1 MLPPQSDV
9 EIPLLEALVE
19 LDGQAR
25 PKQTYPIVTAKF
37 PDITEEDLASLH
49 KHGKPKW
56 HHRIHWVRQALVT
69 TGDMASRQRGIWEIT
84 DQGRARVAGKGA
96 DESVQV
102 FNVVP
107 PLSYRSKLWAL
118 GLVDIHEKYELQF
131 RSNLLDKLH
140 GLTPTEFEHF
150 GTKLLDVYG
159 FVKMSVT
166 QVHNDG
172 GIDGHGLLKIGL
184 ARMAVAVQCKRWK
197 GNVPRPEIDK
207 FRGAIQGIHD
217 QGVFMTTSDFTSGAK
232 EASIKKGAVPV
243 ILLNGESIVDLMI
256 EKEFGVRT
264 RPLQIY
270 EDQVDQIFGDD
281 E

>member
-1 MLPPQSDV
+1 MLPLQSDV

-19 LDGQAR
+19 LGGQAQ
-25 PKQTYPIVTAKF
+25 PKQAYPVVTAKF
-37 PDITEEDLASLH
+37 PDITEEDLVLRL
-49 KHGKPKW
+49 KRGEPKW
-56 HHRIHWVRQALVT
+56 HNRIQWVRQVLVT
-69 TGDMASRQRGIWEIT
+69 AGDMANPQRGIWAIT
-84 DQGRARVAGKGA
+84 DQGRARLAGKGS
-96 DESVQV
+96 DKSVAVKQA
-102 FNVVP
+102 
-107 PLSYRSKLWAL
+107 SRASS
-118 GLVDIHEKYELQF
+118 LVDIHDKYELQF

-150 GTKLLDVYG
+150 GKELLEVYG
-159 FVKMSVT
+159 FVKMVVT

-197 GNVPRPEIDK
+197 GNIPRPEIDK
-207 FRGAIQGIHD
+207 FRGAIQGIYD

-264 RPLQIY
+264 KPLQIY
-270 EDQVDQIFGDD
+270 EDQVDQIFGDV

>member
-9 EIPLLEALVE
+9 KIPLLEALVE
-19 LDGQAR
+19 LGGQAR
-25 PKQTYPIVTAKF
+25 PKQAYPIVTAKF
-37 PDITEEDLASLH
+37 PDITEEDLAI
-49 KHGKPKW
+49 
-56 HHRIHWVRQALVT
+56 RIKQGRSNWINRIQWVRQSLVT

-84 DQGRARVAGKGA
+84 DQGRSRLAGKGA
-96 DESVQV
+96 DESVAVQQASRE
-102 FNVVP
+102 
-107 PLSYRSKLWAL
+107 LS
-118 GLVDIHEKYELQF
+118 LVDIHDKYELQF
-131 RSNLLDKLH
+131 RSNMLDKLH

-207 FRGAIQGIHD
+207 FRGAIQGIYD
-217 QGVFMTTSDFTSGAK
+217 QGVFLTTSDFTSGAK